1 MTGLEPHPIFELPT
15 REWVDAHG
23 GRPAL
28 EAYLEDRA
36 TLMQMEKSEPLTYGF
51 EPAIWHMVDDL
62 LVDGNEVIL
71 DLTRIAELSPNGKAP
86 LAVDVPKEIRGA
98 AEVWIGGSQRSSKSE
113 YAGKKCMKVLKA
125 RNGRR
130 GWSFADTGPISIA
143 RQQPIF
149 WKYMPP
155 EVKKLAAATGK
166 ARQGA
171 ILNVSYKQKTGFAEQ
186 SFVLPNASQ
195 HWFKNYEQDIE
206 NVEGDQLDV
215 IWLDELRNPM
225 LLKTLRYRMG
235 DRGGIIIVT
244 FTSIDENYNAIVQE
258 YDRGSRT
265 VLEVDAELLPIKRP
279 RISPDSEAHAISV
292 AEAKSA
298 KAEGDKSPTLSRS
311 GVGEVPKNL
320 PAVPVPA
327 NDKPNPVYRNVTSEA
342 REGNGRD
349 AVGLTT
355 DSRGGGQNDLATR
368 HGGQAVSPS
377 DGGYEIIG
385 YEKVPRIKVAGPG
398 SDGDQKANIVYFHIT
413 DNPYYG
419 FNMDLKPGQRQ
430 LSGKERFYK
439 LIKGATRDKIL
450 ARAYGILTRSTLQQF
465 PKFSD
470 AVHVVEPDRIPKDG
484 TNYLIVDPCDGRN
497 WFMIWVRID
506 PRGRW
511 YVYRE
516 FPSTGHPGAYIPG
529 IGDPGPWTYP
539 GEPADGVRGPA
550 QSPFGFGLERY
561 IQEILRLEGKEE
573 IQERWMDSRYA
584 ANPTLT
590 KEGSTTHIEQLAELG
605 MEFLAASG
613 KEIVE
618 GTGLISDKL
627 DYDSETELGKFSAT
641 LARLNEPKLFI
652 SRNCANTIYSL
663 REWTGKDK
671 QHGACKDPID
681 VLRYATLAGLD
692 YIGEDAY
699 SWKGGGS
706 Y

>member
-15 REWVDAHG
+15 PAWVDEHG

-28 EAYLEDRA
+28 EDFVENRARVMQLEKDD
-36 TLMQMEKSEPLTYGF
+36 PLTYGF
-51 EPAIWHMVDDL
+51 EPPIWNMVDDL
-62 LVDGNEVIL
+62 LVDGNKVIL
-71 DLTRIAELSPNGKAP
+71 DLTRIAELSPSGQAP

-98 AEVWIGGSQRSSKSE
+98 AEIWIGGSQRSSKSE

-155 EVKKLAAATGK
+155 EVKRLASVSGK

-206 NVEGDQLDV
+206 NVEGDQLDI

-235 DRGGIIIVT
+235 DRGGIVIVT
-244 FTSIDENYNAIVQE
+244 FTSIDENYNAIVSE

-265 VLEVDAELLPIKRP
+265 VLEVAAELLPITKP
-279 RISPDSEAHAISV
+279 N
-292 AEAKSA
+292 
-298 KAEGDKSPTLSRS
+298 
-311 GVGEVPKNL
+311 GEV
-320 PAVPVPA
+320 
-327 NDKPNPVYRNVTSEA
+327 TS
-342 REGNGRD
+342 
-349 AVGLTT
+349 
-355 DSRGGGQNDLATR
+355 
-368 HGGQAVSPS
+368 
-377 DGGYEIIG
+377 

-413 DNPYYG
+413 DNPFYG
-419 FNMDLKPGQRQ
+419 FNTDLKPGQRQ

-450 ARAYGILTRSTLQQF
+450 ARAYGILTRGSLQQF

-470 AVHVVEPDRIPKDG
+470 AVHVLDPHRIPKVG
-484 TNYLIVDPCDGRN
+484 TNYLVVDPCDGRN
-497 WFMIWVRID
+497 WFMIWIRID
-506 PRGRW
+506 PRSRW
-511 YVYRE
+511 FVYRE
-516 FPSTGHPGAYIPG
+516 WPSTGHKDAYIPG

-550 QSPFGFGLERY
+550 QKPFGFGLERY
-561 IQEILRLEGKEE
+561 IQEIYRLEGTEE

-590 KEGSTTHIEQLAELG
+590 KEGSTTHIEQLSELG

-613 KEIVE
+613 QVIAE
-618 GTGLISDKL
+618 GAGLISDKL
-627 DYDSETELGKFSAT
+627 DYDPECELGKFSAT
-641 LARLNEPKLFI
+641 LARMNEPKLFI
-652 SRNCANTIYSL
+652 SQNCTNTIYSL

-681 VLRYATLAGLD
+681 VLRYAMLAGLD

-699 SWKGGGS
+699 GWRGGGS